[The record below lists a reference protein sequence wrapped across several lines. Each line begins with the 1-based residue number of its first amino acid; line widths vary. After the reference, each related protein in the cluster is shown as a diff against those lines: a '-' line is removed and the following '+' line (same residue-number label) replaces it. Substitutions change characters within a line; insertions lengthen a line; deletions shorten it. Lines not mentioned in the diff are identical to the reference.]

1 MTRAQRRR
9 STLKK
14 LLASTALVGGALTL
28 AFGGAFATFTDTVSA
43 GPQTISSG
51 KIIIATGPTNTA
63 GTAATAIVPG
73 DTITREIDLNSTG
86 ATANDASITL
96 GFTANTSSL
105 LNTDATNGLQL
116 AVSECSVAPTGAPPT
131 YTCGGTSTQVLA
143 STPVANLVTAPVAL
157 PGLKSLV
164 AGGKDYLL
172 FTLTFPVGAPG
183 NLAVN
188 PAACAG
194 TGATENLEGCTSVLT
209 YNFLATQRAGAAQ

>member
-1 MTRAQRRR
+1 
-9 STLKK
+9 
-14 LLASTALVGGALTL
+14 VGGALSL

-51 KIIIATGPTNTA
+51 KIVIATGPTNTA

-86 ATANDASITL
+86 STANDASITL
-96 GFTANTSSL
+96 GFTATTSSL
-105 LNTDATNGLQL
+105 LNTDAANGLHL
-116 AVSECSVAPTGAPPT
+116 TVSECSVAPTVAPPV
-131 YTCGGTSTQVLA
+131 YTCGGTTTAVLA
-143 STPVANLVTAPVAL
+143 STPVSALIAAPVAL

-172 FTLTFPVGAPG
+172 FTLTFPATAPG
-183 NLAVN
+183 NIAAN
-188 PAACAG
+188 PALCAG
-194 TGATENLEGCTSVLT
+194 AGATENMEGCTSVLT

>member
-194 TGATENLEGCTSVLT
+194 AGATENLEGCTSVLT

>member
-73 DTITREIDLNSTG
+73 DTITREIDLKSTG

-105 LNTDATNGLQL
+105 LNTDATYGLHL
-116 AVSECSVAPTGAPPT
+116 AVS
-131 YTCGGTSTQVLA
+131 
-143 STPVANLVTAPVAL
+143 
-157 PGLKSLV
+157 
-164 AGGKDYLL
+164 
-172 FTLTFPVGAPG
+172 
-183 NLAVN
+183 
-188 PAACAG
+188 
-194 TGATENLEGCTSVLT
+194 
-209 YNFLATQRAGAAQ
+209 